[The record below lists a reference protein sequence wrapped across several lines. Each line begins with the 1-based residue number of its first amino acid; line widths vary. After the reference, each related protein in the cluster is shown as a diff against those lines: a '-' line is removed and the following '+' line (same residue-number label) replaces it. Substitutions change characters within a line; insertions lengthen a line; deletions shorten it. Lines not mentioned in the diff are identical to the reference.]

1 MIVDPTT
8 IGAIGIIVM
17 VVLMAL
23 RVPIGVSMGV
33 VGFLGFAYMNGWS
46 AALSLLGLV
55 PYSTVS
61 TFTLTVVPLFVLMGY
76 FASMAGLSE
85 ELYETA
91 NHWFGHFR
99 GGLAMATVVAC
110 GGFAAICGSSLAT
123 AATMGSIALP
133 EMRRVGY
140 DPKFATGC
148 VAAGGTLGILIPPS
162 VIFLIYGFLTE
173 QSIGKLFLAGIAPGV
188 VLVVLFILTIAV
200 VTWVRPSLG
209 PPVVRTPF
217 LERLAALRRVWGVA
231 ALFLLVIGGMY
242 VGVFTATE
250 AAAGGAFGAFAFAV
264 ARRKLTWTAFTTAL
278 VSTATTTAMIFAILI
293 GAIIL
298 GYFMAVTKVP
308 MALAAFFS
316 GLPVSATLVMICII
330 VTYVILGGLMDSLA
344 MVLLTVPIFFP
355 VIQALGFDPI
365 WFGVMLV
372 ILVEVGLITP
382 PVGMNVFVISG
393 MSKDVSI
400 QGVFLGTAP
409 FLVAMGILLTLLM
422 LFPDLALFIPRT
434 MR

>member
-1 MIVDPTT
+1 MNPTL
-8 IGAIGIIVM
+8 IGSIGILVM
-17 VVLMAL
+17 LLLMAL

-33 VGFLGFAYMNGWS
+33 VGFFGFANMSGWS

-55 PYSTVS
+55 PYSTVAS
-61 TFTLTVVPLFVLMGY
+61 FTLTVIPLFVLMGY
-76 FASMAGLSE
+76 FATMAGLSQ

-91 NHWFGHFR
+91 NRWFGHFH

-123 AATMGSIALP
+123 AATMGGIALP
-133 EMRRVGY
+133 EMRKVGY
-140 DPKFATGC
+140 HPKFATGC

-173 QSIGKLFLAGIAPGV
+173 QSIGKLFLAGIGPGI
-188 VLVVLFILTIAV
+188 VLVMLFILTISV
-200 VTWVRPSLG
+200 VTWIKPSWG
-209 PPVVRTPF
+209 PPAARTPF
-217 LERLAALRRVWGVA
+217 LERLLALRRVWSVI
-231 ALFLLVIGGMY
+231 ALFVLVIGGMY
-242 VGVFTATE
+242 LGVFTATE
-250 AAAGGAFGAFAFAV
+250 AAAMGAFGAFLFAV
-264 ARRKLTWTAFTTAL
+264 ARRKLTWRAFMTAL
-278 VSTATTTAMIFAILI
+278 ANTATTTAMILAILI
-293 GAIIL
+293 GAILL

-308 MALAAFFS
+308 MALAAFFA
-316 GLPVSATLVMICII
+316 GLPVSPTLVMLFII
-330 VTYVILGGLMDSLA
+330 ITYVILGGLMDSLA

-365 WFGVMLV
+365 WFGVILV

-400 QGVFLGTAP
+400 QGVFLGTSP
-409 FLVAMGILLTLLM
+409 FLLAMGILLALLM
-422 LFPDLALFIPRT
+422 IFPDLALFIPKT
-434 MR
+434 MK

>member
-1 MIVDPTT
+1 MSPTV
-8 IGAIGIIVM
+8 IGALGIAVM
-17 VVLMAL
+17 LLLMVL
-23 RVPIGVSMGV
+23 RVPIGVAMGV
-33 VGFLGFAYMNGWS
+33 VGSIGFAYMNGWD
-46 AALSLLGLV
+46 AAMSLLGLV
-55 PYSTVS
+55 PYGTVS
-61 TFTLTVVPLFVLMGY
+61 NFTLTVLPLFVLMGH
-76 FASMAGLSE
+76 FATMAGLSQ
-85 ELYETA
+85 ELYDTA
-91 NHWFGHFR
+91 NRWFGHFR

-123 AATMGSIALP
+123 AATMGAIALP
-133 EMRRVGY
+133 EMRKVGY
-140 DPKFATGC
+140 NAKLATGC

-162 VIFLIYGFLTE
+162 VMFVIYGFLTE
-173 QSIGKLFLAGIAPGV
+173 QSIGKLLLAGILPGV
-188 VLVVLFILTIAV
+188 VLVALFVLTIAV
-200 VTWVRPSLG
+200 VTWIDPSLG
-209 PPVVRTPF
+209 PAVARTSL
-217 LERLAALRRVWGVA
+217 LERLAALRRVWGVI

-250 AAAGGAFGAFAFAV
+250 AAAIGACGAFLFAAV
-264 ARRKLTWTAFTTAL
+264 RRKITRRSLAAALMATT
-278 VSTATTTAMIFAILI
+278 TTTAMIFAILI

-316 GLPVSATLVMICII
+316 GLPVSPTLVMIFII

-355 VIQALGFDPI
+355 VIQALGYDPI
-365 WFGVMLV
+365 WFGVVLV
-372 ILVEVGLITP
+372 VLVEVGLITP
-382 PVGMNVFVISG
+382 PIGMNVFVISG

-409 FLVAMGILLTLLM
+409 FLVAMGVLLVLLM

-434 MR
+434 MK

>member
-1 MIVDPTT
+1 MNPTA
-8 IGAIGIIVM
+8 IGAIGIVVM
-17 VVLMAL
+17 VVLMAV
-23 RVPIGVSMGV
+23 RVPIGVSMGA

-46 AALSLLGLV
+46 PALSMLGLV

-61 TFTLTVVPLFVLMGY
+61 SFTLTVVPLFVLMGY
-76 FASMAGLSE
+76 FASLAGLSQ
-85 ELYETA
+85 ELYDTA
-91 NHWFGHFR
+91 NRWFGHFR

-173 QSIGKLFLAGIAPGV
+173 QSIGKLFLAGIAPGI
-188 VLVVLFILTIAV
+188 VLVLLFIFTISV
-200 VTWVRPSLG
+200 ITWIKPSLG

-250 AAAGGAFGAFAFAV
+250 AAAVGAFGAFLFAA
-264 ARRKLTWTAFTTAL
+264 ARQKLTWRSFVVAL
-278 VSTATTTAMIFAILI
+278 VNTATTTAMIFAILI
-293 GAIIL
+293 GAILL

-316 GLPVSATLVMICII
+316 GLPVSATLVMIFII
-330 VTYVILGGLMDSLA
+330 ITYVILGGLMDSLA

-393 MSKDVSI
+393 MSKEVSI
-400 QGVFLGTAP
+400 QDVFLGTAP
-409 FLVAMGILLTLLM
+409 FLVAMAILLALLM
-422 LFPDLALFIPRT
+422 VFPDLALFIPRT

>member
-1 MIVDPTT
+1 MNPTI
-8 IGAIGIIVM
+8 IGTLGIIVM
-17 VVLMAL
+17 LLLMAL

-33 VGFLGFAYMNGWS
+33 VGFFGFAYMNGWS

-61 TFTLTVVPLFVLMGY
+61 SFTLTVIPLFVMMGH
-76 FASMAGLSE
+76 FATMAGLSQ
-85 ELYETA
+85 ELYDTA
-91 NHWFGHFR
+91 NRWFGHFR

-123 AATMGSIALP
+123 AATMGGIALP

-140 DPKFATGC
+140 HPKLATGC

-173 QSIGKLFLAGIAPGV
+173 QSIGKLFLAGIGPGI
-188 VLVVLFILTIAV
+188 VLVMLFILTISV
-200 VTWVRPSLG
+200 VTWIKPSLG
-209 PPVVRTPF
+209 PPAARTPF
-217 LERLAALRRVWGVA
+217 LERLSALRRVWSVI

-242 VGVFTATE
+242 LGVFTATE
-250 AAAGGAFGAFAFAV
+250 AAAMGAFGAFLFAV
-264 ARRKLTWTAFTTAL
+264 ARRKLTWRSLMTAL
-278 VSTATTTAMIFAILI
+278 IDTATTTAMILAILI

-316 GLPVSATLVMICII
+316 GLPVSPALVMVCIMI
-330 VTYVILGGLMDSLA
+330 TYVILGGLMDSLA

-365 WFGVMLV
+365 WFGVILV

-400 QGVFLGTAP
+400 QGVFLGTSP
-409 FLVAMGILLTLLM
+409 FLIAMGILLALLM
-422 LFPDLALFIPRT
+422 VFPDLALFIPKT

>member
-1 MIVDPTT
+1 MSPTLL
-8 IGAIGIIVM
+8 GALGIAVM
-17 VVLMAL
+17 LFLMTL

-33 VGFLGFAYMNGWS
+33 VGFFGFASLNGWD
-46 AALSLLGLV
+46 AALAMLGLV
-55 PYSTVS
+55 PYGTAA
-61 TFTLTVVPLFVLMGY
+61 TFTFTVLPLFVLMGH
-76 FASMAGLSE
+76 FATMAGLSE
-85 ELYETA
+85 ELYTTA
-91 NHWFGHFR
+91 NQWFGHFR

-123 AATMGSIALP
+123 AATMGAIALP

-140 DPKFATGC
+140 NPKLATGC

-162 VIFLIYGFLTE
+162 VMFLIYGFLTE
-173 QSIGKLFLAGIAPGV
+173 QSIGKLFLAGIAPGI
-188 VLVVLFILTIAV
+188 VLVGLFVLTIAV
-200 VTWVRPSLG
+200 VTWINPSLG
-209 PPVVRTPF
+209 PPVVRTP
-217 LERLAALRRVWGVA
+217 LNERLSALRRVWAVV

-242 VGVFTATE
+242 LGVFTATE
-250 AAAGGAFGAFAFAV
+250 AAAVGAFGAFLFAV
-264 ARRKLTWTAFTTAL
+264 ARRKVTWRSLRAAL
-278 VSTATTTAMIFAILI
+278 VATASTTAMILAILV

-298 GYFMAVTKVP
+298 GYFMAITKVP

-355 VIQALGFDPI
+355 VIQALGYDPI

-382 PVGMNVFVISG
+382 PIGMNVFLIAG

-400 QGVFLGTAP
+400 QGVFLGTSP
-409 FLVAMGILLTLLM
+409 FLVAMAVLLVLLM

-434 MR
+434 MK

>member
-1 MIVDPTT
+1 MSPTIIGT
-8 IGAIGIIVM
+8 IGIAIM
-17 VVLMAL
+17 LLLMAL

-33 VGFLGFAYMNGWS
+33 VGFVGFAYMNGWT

-61 TFTLTVVPLFVLMGY
+61 SFTLTVIPLFVMMGH
-76 FASMAGLSE
+76 FATMAGLSQ
-85 ELYETA
+85 ELYDTA
-91 NHWFGHFR
+91 NRWFGHFR

-123 AATMGSIALP
+123 AATMGGIALP
-133 EMRRVGY
+133 EMRKAGY
-140 DPKFATGC
+140 NPLLATGC

-173 QSIGKLFLAGIAPGV
+173 QSIGKLFLAGIAPGI
-188 VLVVLFILTIAV
+188 VLVILFIFTISV
-200 VTWVRPSLG
+200 VTWIKPSLG
-209 PPVVRTPF
+209 PPVIRTPF
-217 LERLAALRRVWGVA
+217 LERLAALRRVWSVI

-250 AAAGGAFGAFAFAV
+250 AAAVGAFGAFLFAL
-264 ARRKLTWTAFTTAL
+264 ARRKLTWTSFTTAL
-278 VSTATTTAMIFAILI
+278 INTATTTAMILAILV

-316 GLPVSATLVMICII
+316 GLPLSPTMVMIFII

-365 WFGVMLV
+365 WFGVILV
-372 ILVEVGLITP
+372 VLVEVGLITP

-409 FLVAMGILLTLLM
+409 FLIAMGILLALLM
-422 LFPDLALFIPRT
+422 VFPDLALFIPKT